1 MAPRQRSCRRR
12 SINNLAATTQV
23 NATRALRGK
32 KRTRSSPQ
40 VGFEL
45 HFDHSV
51 PATIVMQEPHVDGVL
66 GNRAVSFQMPL
77 TRSSWLH
84 PSVLD
89 ASIPTKQS
97 MRPFAAGDHKAGFV
111 GQDDCLGP
119 LGEMKLGK
127 DMSHVRL
134 DRAHTDNQ
142 MGSDVGAR
150 QALSEQ
156 AKDFELTLGQRAQR
170 LGRP

>member
-1 MAPRQRSCRRR
+1 
-12 SINNLAATTQV
+12 
-23 NATRALRGK
+23 
-32 KRTRSSPQ
+32 
-40 VGFEL
+40 
-45 HFDHSV
+45 
-51 PATIVMQEPHVDGVL
+51 
-66 GNRAVSFQMPL
+66 VSRL
-77 TRSSWLH
+77 
-84 PSVLD
+84 
-89 ASIPTKQS
+89 
-97 MRPFAAGDHKAGFV
+97 FAAGNHKAGFV
-111 GQDDCLGP
+111 SQDDCLGP

>member
-1 MAPRQRSCRRR
+1 
-12 SINNLAATTQV
+12 
-23 NATRALRGK
+23 
-32 KRTRSSPQ
+32 
-40 VGFEL
+40 
-45 HFDHSV
+45 
-51 PATIVMQEPHVDGVL
+51 MQEPHVDGVL

-111 GQDDCLGP
+111 GQADCLGP

-156 AKDFELTLGQRAQR
+156 AKDFELTLGQRAPR
-170 LGRP
+170 LGRPVTRPRRWR